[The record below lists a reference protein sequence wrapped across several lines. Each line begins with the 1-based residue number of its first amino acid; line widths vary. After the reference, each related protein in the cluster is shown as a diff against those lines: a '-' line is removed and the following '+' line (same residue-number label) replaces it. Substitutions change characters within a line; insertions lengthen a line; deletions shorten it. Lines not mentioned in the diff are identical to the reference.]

1 MNEAPSTTHR
11 APKHRPQAVLRVKAK
26 RRLSPRLTRVI
37 LEGDGVRELKR
48 NDHADHYVKLLLPQP
63 GSGLR
68 PPFDLDEIRQQNP
81 ELLPSKRTYT
91 IRHWD
96 VDAGE
101 LWLDVVIHSEA
112 GSIGIA
118 SDWADTAV
126 PGDEVAV
133 TGAGGAYTP
142 RDDAAMHLLVGDH
155 SAVPAI
161 ASALE
166 AMPADACG
174 TALIHLE
181 HEEDCIPLPH
191 VPGIEVRWIIGQR
204 SELVRAVRELDIDPA
219 LIAEGAVHVF
229 AHLERGAVKE
239 LRHHFVTTLGIRREH
254 ISISAYWALGRA
266 EDQFQAEKREAIG
279 QID

>member
-1 MNEAPSTTHR
+1 MTDALPPLAPAS
-11 APKHRPQAVLRVKAK
+11 KLRPQVVLQVKAK

-37 LEGDGVRELKR
+37 LEGEQLRSLTR

-68 PPFDLDEIRQQNP
+68 PPFDLDAIREQNP
-81 ELLPSKRTYT
+81 DQLPAKRTYT

-96 VDAGE
+96 LEAGE

-112 GSIGIA
+112 GHIGIA

-126 PGDEVAV
+126 PGDLVAL

-142 RDDAAMHLLVGDH
+142 RAEAAYHLLVGDH

-166 AMPADACG
+166 AMPAGAHG
-174 TALIHLE
+174 TALIHLD
-181 HEEDCIPLPH
+181 HEDDQIPLPPA
-191 VPGIEVRWIIGQR
+191 PGIEVQWIIGER
-204 SELVRAVRELDIDPA
+204 SDLVRAVQDLHIDPD
-219 LIAEGAVHVF
+219 LITQGDVQVF
-229 AHLERGAVKE
+229 AHMERDAVKE
-239 LRHHFVTTLGIRREH
+239 LRQHFVTTLGIPRAD
-254 ISISAYWALGRA
+254 ISISAYWALGRI